1 MSDDP
6 DHVRRWLLNAG
17 GAAIVS
23 SAMGAQAQGAAVPA
37 VKAAADPDEPAADG
51 PPSPVTIALTEYVA
65 GALDRDM
72 PAEVVEKTKL
82 HTLDTI
88 AAMVSG
94 SRLKAGV
101 MAAKYVDSLGGKPQA
116 TVIGTQI
123 ITSSVNAALANGMAA
138 HGDET
143 DDSHLRGR
151 FHPGCGIVPA
161 ALATRRT
168 RRTQRQRFAARGGAR
183 LRHRSAAHLF
193 ARLRQAL
200 YRAPQ
205 YPYARHHLRGGG
217 GGVRHA
223 AARSDGRAPRV
234 LVRGPAGLRR
244 AILGAR
250 PRACGKSLRF
260 RRHGCPQRRHRRHHD
275 RHGVHGSRRLHQRHR
290 EHVHRNRRREAAA
303 GRAHGRARQA
313 LRGHEHL
320 DQEMDGRLAAAIG
333 AGRRH
338 RDAGGP
344 GRARRQGQAH
354 RGRDAGGPAAH
365 RGQPHH
371 LGHLACSTSSP

>member
-23 SAMGAQAQGAAVPA
+23 SAMGAQVQAQGAAVPA

-94 SRLKAGV
+94 SRLKAGL

-143 DDSHLRGR
+143 DDFTPARALPPRLRHRAGGAR
-151 FHPGCGIVPA
+151 H
-161 ALATRRT
+161 RRT

-205 YPYARHHLRGGG
+205 HPHARHHLRGGS

-244 AILGAR
+244 ALLGAR
-250 PRACGKSLRF
+250 PRTCGKSLRF

-275 RHGVHGSRRLHQRHR
+275 RDGVHGSPRLHQRHR

-365 RGQPHH
+365 RG
-371 LGHLACSTSSP
+371 